1 MRVANCRAA
10 WLPWSQISKGPLGG
24 YESIP
29 RTGIASSVPVASD
42 RLLPRC
48 RDANLKFDEQFLA
61 SRKLRQQSV
70 GHTDGTPV
78 TEPARADPY
87 RGLCCLGS
95 GDHHGHLTVVFAC
108 WPHGYLHNGRVCGIQ
123 GTTRCYLHEYR
134 VHCFRM
140 KNITLSADEQL
151 IEQARLLAKSQH
163 KTLNAM
169 FREWLEQFTARS
181 GGTQEFD
188 ALMKRLKHVQ
198 AGRRFSRDEMNER

>member
-1 MRVANCRAA
+1 MSTYKNTRPVDSVRLKWCFKVLSSFPNLSHRLDKCGT
-10 WLPWSQISKGPLGG
+10 Q
-24 YESIP
+24 
-29 RTGIASSVPVASD
+29 RTTI
-42 RLLPRC
+42 C
-48 RDANLKFDEQFLA
+48 LKE
-61 SRKLRQQSV
+61 
-70 GHTDGTPV
+70 G
-78 TEPARADPY
+78 
-87 RGLCCLGS
+87 
-95 GDHHGHLTVVFAC
+95 AC
-108 WPHGYLHNGRVCGIQ
+108 WS
-123 GTTRCYLHEYR
+123 HEDR

-169 FREWLEQFTARS
+169 FREWLEQFTTRS

>member
-1 MRVANCRAA
+1 MALARQFFGLGYYSGLKWRRA
-10 WLPWSQISKGPLGG
+10 LPGTCQVH
-24 YESIP
+24 EH
-29 RTGIASSVPVASD
+29 SV
-42 RLLPRC
+42 
-48 RDANLKFDEQFLA
+48 
-61 SRKLRQQSV
+61 
-70 GHTDGTPV
+70 H
-78 TEPARADPY
+78 
-87 RGLCCLGS
+87 
-95 GDHHGHLTVVFAC
+95 
-108 WPHGYLHNGRVCGIQ
+108 YL
-123 GTTRCYLHEYR
+123 
-134 VHCFRM
+134 RM

>member
-1 MRVANCRAA
+1 MRNIKHG
-10 WLPWSQISKGPLGG
+10 QIDLK
-24 YESIP
+24 ES
-29 RTGIASSVPVASD
+29 T
-42 RLLPRC
+42 
-48 RDANLKFDEQFLA
+48 
-61 SRKLRQQSV
+61 
-70 GHTDGTPV
+70 
-78 TEPARADPY
+78 
-87 RGLCCLGS
+87 
-95 GDHHGHLTVVFAC
+95 
-108 WPHGYLHNGRVCGIQ
+108 
-123 GTTRCYLHEYR
+123 CYLHDYR